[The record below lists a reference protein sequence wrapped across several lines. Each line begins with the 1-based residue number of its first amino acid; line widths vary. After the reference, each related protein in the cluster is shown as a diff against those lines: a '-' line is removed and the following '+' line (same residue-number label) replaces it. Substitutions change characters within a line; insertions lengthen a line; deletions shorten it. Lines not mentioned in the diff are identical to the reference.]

1 MGSTISRVSHIYICI
16 QGYCNAASIPKKKSR
31 NTNNTLNKKEMGG
44 CLITDSSSGLA
55 GRLVKPGPD
64 IVLPVLFEMTIRNHI
79 VMLHCLP
86 VYIYTYIRRIK

>member
-1 MGSTISRVSHIYICI
+1 MHIRI
-16 QGYCNAASIPKKKSR
+16 QGYCNAASIWKIQKAEIQITR
-31 NTNNTLNKKEMGG
+31 INTNEMGG

-86 VYIYTYIRRIK
+86 VYTYTYTKD